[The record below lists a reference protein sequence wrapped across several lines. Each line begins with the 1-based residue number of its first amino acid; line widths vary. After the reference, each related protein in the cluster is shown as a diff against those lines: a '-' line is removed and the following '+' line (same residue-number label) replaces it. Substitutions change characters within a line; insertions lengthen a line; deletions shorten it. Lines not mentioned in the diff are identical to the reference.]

1 MTDKPALRAK
11 DTPDLGRFNWED
23 PLRLEDQLTEDERM
37 IAASA
42 RAYAQEKLQ
51 PRVLSAYEN
60 EETDPEIFREMGGMG
75 LLGTTIPEEYGG
87 LGGGYVSYG
96 LVAREVERVDSGYRS
111 MMSVQSSLV
120 MYPIYAYGS
129 EEQRRKYLPKLATGE
144 WIGCFGLTEPDA
156 GSDPAGMKT
165 RAEKTEGGYRLTGS
179 KMWISNAPIAD
190 VFVVW
195 AKSEAHGGKIRGFVL
210 EKGLKGLSAP
220 KIKNKASLRASI
232 TGEIVMDGVE
242 VGEDA
247 LLPHVQGLKGPFG
260 CLNRARYGISWGA
273 MGAAE
278 ACWHAARQYGLDRT
292 QFGRPLANTQ
302 LFQLKLA
309 NMQTEITLGLQASL
323 QVGRLMDAA
332 NAAPEMISIIKR
344 NNCGKALDIARM
356 ARDMHGG
363 NGISLEF
370 NVIRHMVNLET
381 VNTYEGTH
389 DVHAL
394 ILGRAQTGLQAFF

>member
-1 MTDKPALRAK
+1 MNAPTLRAK
-11 DTPDLGRFNWED
+11 DAPDLAGFDWSD
-23 PLRLEDQLTEDERM
+23 PLRFNDQLTEDERM
-37 IAASA
+37 IADSA

-51 PRVLSAYEN
+51 PRVLSAFEN
-60 EETDPEIFREMGGMG
+60 EETDPDIFREMGEMG
-75 LLGTTIPEEYGG
+75 LLGTTVPEQYGG
-87 LGGGYVSYG
+87 LGAGYVSYG

-129 EEQRRKYLPKLATGE
+129 EEQRQKYLPKLSSGE
-144 WIGCFGLTEPDA
+144 FIGCFGLTEPDA
-156 GSDPAGMKT
+156 GSDPASMKT
-165 RAEKTEGGYRLTGS
+165 RAEKIDGGYRLTGS

-195 AKSEAHGGKIRGFVL
+195 AKSDAHDGKIRGFVL
-210 EKGLKGLSAP
+210 EKGMKGLSAP
-220 KIKNKASLRASI
+220 KIRNKMSLRASI
-232 TGEIVMDGVE
+232 TGEIVMEGVE

-247 LLPHVQGLKGPFG
+247 LLPNVQGLKGPFG
-260 CLNRARYGISWGA
+260 CLNRARYGISWGV

-278 ACWHAARQYGLDRT
+278 ACWHGARQYGLDRK
-292 QFGRPLANTQ
+292 QFNRPLAQTQ
-302 LFQLKLA
+302 LYQKKLA
-309 NMQTEITLGLQASL
+309 DMQTEIALGLQASL
-323 QVGRLMDAA
+323 RVGRLMDEA

-370 NVIRHMVNLET
+370 QVIRHMVNLET